1 MFKVVFLIKR
11 KAGVSREDF
20 LKHWTGH
27 HREMAMGLPGIR
39 HYTQR
44 HLTSMPNM
52 ADFDGIAELTFDS
65 KEAYLESRA
74 SAKFNAAYADGHE
87 FVDLEGMVVV
97 PVIKELSESI

>member
-11 KAGVSREDF
+11 KAGVSRDEF
-20 LKHWTGH
+20 MKHWTGH
-27 HREMAMGLPGIR
+27 HRDMAMKLPGIR

-65 KEAYLESRA
+65 QDAYLESRA
-74 SAKFNAAYADGHE
+74 SAKFNAAYDDGHK
-87 FVDLEGMVVV
+87 FVDLAGMVIV
-97 PVIKELSESI
+97 PVIKEVSESI